1 MSNLYRLNKPD
12 KMTELHK
19 LGKIWCFCQ
28 SQADKS
34 TQTPNVERVRCKS
47 SKKHCVQQTK
57 SRTTH
62 ALCNFVT
69 NSIDTISDFRVLRR
83 KSNKKHCVT
92 VSLKFG
98 QKYTRKVILLRS
110 INPVGVTVVP
120 GCETHPHVGC
130 TTSRHT
136 PLSVVSTRTANRAY
150 ATARRQAECGRL
162 SFAPMAED
170 SKALVSPQEGR

>member
-1 MSNLYRLNKPD
+1 MTNLYRLNKPD

-98 QKYTRKVILLRS
+98 QNDTFQVILLRS
-110 INPVGVTVVP
+110 IN
-120 GCETHPHVGC
+120 
-130 TTSRHT
+130 
-136 PLSVVSTRTANRAY
+136 SVVVTPTRGVRNRPAHSVVGGEY
-150 ATARRQAECGRL
+150 THRQPVHAIATGAAECVRL
-162 SFAPMAED
+162 SFVPMAED